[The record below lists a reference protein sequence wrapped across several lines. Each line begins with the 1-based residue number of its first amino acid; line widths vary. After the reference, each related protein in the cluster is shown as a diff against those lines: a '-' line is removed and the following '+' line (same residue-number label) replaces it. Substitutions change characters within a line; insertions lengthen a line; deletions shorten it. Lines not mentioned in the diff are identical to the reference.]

1 MKYSAIVLC
10 FMLGAMHLNAQ
21 DIGDWKM
28 KQLITVESLLKKMN
42 DETKKENLIILN
54 TGPVEDIKGA
64 INIGPVEN
72 EKYLNKLATVLDTIP
87 KKKELVIYCGCCP
100 LAVCPNLK
108 PAYDMLKKRKY
119 KNFHVLLLAQD
130 LQEDWIDKGYPV
142 E

>member
-10 FMLGAMHLNAQ
+10 FMLGAMQLNAQ